1 MNTLA
6 LHDVSI
12 LAPVFALAVWTFLV
26 LTLIPVTR
34 FRAGFKREIRTDD
47 FKFGES
53 ASVPDYVRLPNRNY
67 MNLLELPQLF
77 YVLCVMFY
85 VTNTANSTVVNMAWL
100 FVALRVIHSV
110 VHLTYN
116 NVMHR
121 LVAFAAS
128 IFVLVALFFM
138 AATAIFR

>member
-6 LHDVSI
+6 LHNVAI

-77 YVLCVMFY
+77 YILCVMFY
-85 VTNTANSTVVNMAWL
+85 VTNTASTTVVNLAWL
-100 FVALRVIHSV
+100 FVILRVVHSAI
-110 VHLTYN
+110 HLTYN

-128 IFVLVALFFM
+128 IGVLLALFVM
-138 AATAIFR
+138 AAVAIFG